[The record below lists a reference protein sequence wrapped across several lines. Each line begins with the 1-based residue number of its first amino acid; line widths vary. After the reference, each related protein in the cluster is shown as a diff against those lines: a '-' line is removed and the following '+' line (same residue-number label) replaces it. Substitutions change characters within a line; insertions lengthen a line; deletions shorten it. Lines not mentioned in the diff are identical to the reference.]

1 MGSSDNFCLR
11 WNDFESNIS
20 TSFRELREDSEFLDV
35 TLCCDNGVDVVQA
48 HKVILAAC
56 SPLFRK
62 ILSRQKSTGQ
72 NPFLYLKGIRLK
84 ELRAVLDFIYHGEVN
99 VAQDSLNNFLAVAEE
114 LAIKGLTTD
123 SQKPGGS
130 DPHANSEQRKKA
142 VAKRKSVPQSSSAPV
157 QIPVQAKKPKTDDDV
172 EGIIEDVDVKGIKA
186 EPEPSGSGVSAPN
199 VNPMVEA
206 ELDDSYHGGGADDD
220 NGDFGGG
227 EEFEGFDQYGDG
239 NEFDDSLGAAG
250 ASASAG
256 ADGKAFEEARF
267 TKSQFGRALLVD
279 ADGYR
284 YSHSRMNDKRV
295 YWRCV
300 YYMKNRGS
308 CPGKAVTEGFHIRQK
323 SGGHLHKPMEP
334 IVRMPHGNS
343 SQAKKIKQEEMQRQA
358 TVQQQ
363 QVQHQQQQVQQQQQH
378 VQQQHFDLS
387 Y

>member
-256 ADGKAFEEARF
+256 ADGKDYPGGLEEATF
-267 TKSQFGRALLVD
+267 MKSKYGNAVLID
-279 ADGYR
+279 KAGYVYR
-284 YSHSRMNDKRV
+284 SNLKKESKI
-295 YWRCV
+295 YWRCRN
-300 YYMKNRGS
+300 YERFKCSAR
-308 CPGKAVTEGFHIRQK
+308 AVTDGFYVVSWNGEH
-323 SGGHLHKPMEP
+323 SHVVP
-334 IVRMPHGNS
+334 
-343 SQAKKIKQEEMQRQA
+343 KKDFLLK
-358 TVQQQ
+358 
-363 QVQHQQQQVQQQQQH
+363 
-378 VQQQHFDLS
+378 
-387 Y
+387 YN

>member
-20 TSFRELREDSEFLDV
+20 TSFRELREDSEFFDV
-35 TLCCDNGVDVVQA
+35 TLCCDNGTDIVPA

-62 ILSRQKSTGQ
+62 ILSRQKNQQ

-84 ELRAVLDFIYHGEVN
+84 ELQAVLNFMYHGEVN

-114 LAIKGLTTD
+114 LAVKGLTTD
-123 SQKPGGS
+123 TRPAGS
-130 DPHANSEQRKKA
+130 DTPAKKA
-142 VAKRKSVPQSSSAPV
+142 VAAKRKTSLPPGSSSTP
-157 QIPVQAKKPKTDDDV
+157 QTAKKPKPSSSQASAPGEDIVDMV
-172 EGIIEDVDVKGIKA
+172 EPHLEDVDIKSIKA
-186 EPEPSGSGVSAPN
+186 EPEPSGSGSGAGGGGH
-199 VNPMVEA
+199 MVEA
-206 ELDDSYHGGGADDD
+206 DLGDESYGAGGAEGDD
-220 NGDFGGG
+220 NGDFGAEG
-227 EEFEGFDQYGDG
+227 EFEGFDQYGDG
-239 NEFDDSLGAAG
+239 NEFDDSMGAAG
-250 ASASAG
+250 GSGAA
-256 ADGKAFEEARF
+256 ADGKALEEARF
-267 TKSQFGRALLVD
+267 TKSQFGKAILVD

-308 CPGKAVTEGFHIRQK
+308 CPGKAVTEGFFIRQK

-334 IVRMPHGNS
+334 IVKTPHGNS
-343 SQAKKIKQEEMQRQA
+343 SQAKKLKMEEQQRQQA
-358 TVQQQ
+358 SH
-363 QVQHQQQQVQQQQQH
+363 HQLGLGLLQQH
-378 VQQQHFDLS
+378 DLNPH

>member
-1 MGSSDNFCLR
+1 M
-11 WNDFESNIS
+11 
-20 TSFRELREDSEFLDV
+20 

-62 ILSRQKSTGQ
+62 ILSRQKSQGQ

-123 SQKPGGS
+123 SQKPGGGS
-130 DPHANSEQRKKA
+130 GGGDPPNSEQRKKA

-186 EPEPSGSGVSAPN
+186 EPEPSGSGVAAPD
-199 VNPMVEA
+199 VPMVEA
-206 ELDDSYHGGGADDD
+206 ELDDSYGAGADDD

-256 ADGKAFEEARF
+256 ADGK
-267 TKSQFGRALLVD
+267 GR
-279 ADGYR
+279 
-284 YSHSRMNDKRV
+284 
-295 YWRCV
+295 
-300 YYMKNRGS
+300 
-308 CPGKAVTEGFHIRQK
+308 
-323 SGGHLHKPMEP
+323 KPFLFS
-334 IVRMPHGNS
+334 V
-343 SQAKKIKQEEMQRQA
+343 QKQE
-358 TVQQQ
+358 V
-363 QVQHQQQQVQQQQQH
+363 
-378 VQQQHFDLS
+378 F
-387 Y
+387 